1 MLFLYF
7 FLLFFSMCVFFSV
20 CVCVVCVSLARR
32 HGEEHAA
39 RGRALHWEC
48 APRRNSKQMCQL
60 CQANSQKST
69 QIGDFS
75 TRLSPKQLHNFK
87 KTFRLYHA
95 TPPKQSVQ
103 ICKLFHGTSPKRLL
117 QFLPTP
123 WPRDICVQI
132 SPTGFSHNFPRLTQ
146 NTCVTA
152 SLARF
157 LKVFEALVLCTPCA
171 RSSLI
176 LKPLEKHVSKSSP
189 LGL

>member
-1 MLFLYF
+1 
-7 FLLFFSMCVFFSV
+7 MCVFFV
-20 CVCVVCVSLARR
+20 VCVVCVSLARG

-95 TPPKQSVQ
+95 TPPKHLYNFANFSTW
-103 ICKLFHGTSPKRLL
+103 LSPKRLL
-117 QFLPTP
+117 QFLPAP
-123 WPRDICVQI
+123 WLTSGHLCASILVDWL
-132 SPTGFSHNFPRLTQ
+132 SPQFPRLSQ

-157 LKVFEALVLCTPCA
+157 KNSLFEAPCA
-171 RSSLI
+171 SGHLCASI
-176 LKPLEKHVSKSSP
+176 LTPFP
-189 LGL
+189 F